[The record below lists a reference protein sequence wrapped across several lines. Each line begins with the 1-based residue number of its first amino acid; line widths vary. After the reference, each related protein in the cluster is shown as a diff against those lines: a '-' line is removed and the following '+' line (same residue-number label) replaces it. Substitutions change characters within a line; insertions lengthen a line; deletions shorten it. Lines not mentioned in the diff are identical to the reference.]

1 MLYYINN
8 NNTYIEEHIKI
19 INRLID
25 YLFYK
30 YNKTS

>member
-19 INRLID
+19 VNRLF
-25 YLFYK
+25 FYK
-30 YNKTS
+30 YNKIS